1 MIQEPVKKSDNME
14 KAEIIA
20 GTKWSIDPSHSEIG
34 FRVKHLMIT
43 NVKGVFKEF
52 TADILADDDD
62 FTNARVVVRINP
74 SSIDTGDTQRD
85 AHLRSADFFDAEN
98 HPEIR
103 FTATSLE
110 QSGHKGA
117 FVMTGDLDIRGNSRK
132 ISLDVIFEGLMKDP
146 WGNRKAGFSVTGK
159 INRKDWGL
167 NWNAAL
173 EAGGMLVSDEVRITC
188 EVQLVMS

>member
-1 MIQEPVKKSDNME
+1 ME

-43 NVKGVFKEF
+43 NVKGAFKEF

-74 SSIDTGDTQRD
+74 SSIDTGDAQRD

-98 HPEIR
+98 YPEIR

-110 QSGHKGA
+110 QAGHKGA

-132 ISLDVIFEGLMKDP
+132 ISLDVVFEGLMKDP

-159 INRKDWGL
+159 INRKEWGL

-173 EAGGMLVSDEVRITC
+173 EAGGMLVSDEVRIAC